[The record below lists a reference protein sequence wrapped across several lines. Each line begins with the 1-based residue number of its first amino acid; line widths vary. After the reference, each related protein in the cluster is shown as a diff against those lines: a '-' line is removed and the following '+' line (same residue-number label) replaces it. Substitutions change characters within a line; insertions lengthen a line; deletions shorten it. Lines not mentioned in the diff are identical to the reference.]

1 VSRQPH
7 DFEALYAGT
16 PPWDIGRP
24 QTAFLELAQAGVLGG
39 RVLDVGCGTGE
50 HTLMAAGL
58 GLEAIGIDIAAV
70 AIARAEGKAR
80 DRGLAARF
88 VVWDALQLAA
98 LGEQF
103 DTVLDCGLFHAFD
116 GDERPEYVASLASVT
131 GSDATLYV
139 LCFSDVGPDTGPHPV
154 SRDELA
160 APFGPGSGWHVAGI
174 EADRVLTR
182 FHDDHGAPAWL
193 ATVTRV

>member
-58 GLEAIGIDIAAV
+58 GLEATGIDIAAV

-88 VVWDALQLAA
+88 VVWDALHLAA

-103 DTVLDCGLFHAFD
+103 DTVLDCGLFHVFD
-116 GDERPEYVASLASVT
+116 DDDRARFVESLGAVMPA
-131 GSDATLYV
+131 GARYHL
-139 LCFSDVGPDTGPHPV
+139 LCFSDRQPGDWGPRRV
-154 SRDELA
+154 SQNEIRTSFSD
-160 APFGPGSGWHVAGI
+160 GWQVDAI
-174 EADRVLTR
+174 EAATIDITI
-182 FHDDHGAPAWL
+182 DPNGAQAWR
-193 ATVTRV
+193 AAVTRR